1 MRLAF
6 IDTLTKLARKNNN
19 IYLLSSDMGFTV
31 FENFRNE
38 FPDRFLNV
46 GIAEANMASV
56 AAGLALCGKTVYIY
70 SFIPFATMRCFEQI
84 RIDIC
89 YHNANVKIIGLGEG
103 LTYALEGPTHH
114 SIEDIA
120 IMRVLPNMKV
130 VCPGDPVEVKLAIE
144 ASAQQKGPMYLR
156 IGKKGESVIHSKDP
170 NFKIGKGI
178 IIRDGCDMTIIST
191 GNMLHSAISVS
202 KLLENTGI
210 SARVISMHTVKPI
223 DKQLIIR
230 CASDTRIIFT
240 LEEHSLI
247 GGLGS
252 AVAEIL
258 AEEDDLKCFFRR
270 ISLPDLFVNDIG
282 SQDYLRSI
290 NFLSIEG
297 IFNFILKEHKRT
309 KNISHY
315 SKKL

>member
-1 MRLAF
+1 MRIAF
-6 IDTLTKLARKNNN
+6 IDTLTKLARKDKN
-19 IYLLSSDMGFTV
+19 IYLLSSDMGFSV

-38 FPDRFLNV
+38 FPDRFLNM

-114 SIEDIA
+114 AIEDIA
-120 IMRVLPNMKV
+120 IMRALPNMKV
-130 VCPGDPVEVKLAIE
+130 ICPGDPVEVKLAIE

-156 IGKKGESVIHSKDP
+156 IGKKGEAIIHPEDLD
-170 NFKIGKGI
+170 FEIGKGI
-178 IIRDGCDMTIIST
+178 IVRDGQDLTLIST
-191 GNMLHSAISVS
+191 GNMLHTALSVS
-202 KLLENTGI
+202 KLLENSGI
-210 SARVISMHTVKPI
+210 SSRVISMHTVKPI
-223 DKQLIIR
+223 DKKLIIKS
-230 CASDTRIIFT
+230 ASDTGIIFS

-247 GGLGS
+247 GGMGS

-258 AEEDDLKCFFRR
+258 AEEENLNCFFRR
-270 ISLPDLFVNDIG
+270 IALPDMFVNDIG
-282 SQDYLRSI
+282 SQDHLRSI
-290 NFLSIEG
+290 NFLSVDG
-297 IFNFILKEHKRT
+297 IFNFILREY
-309 KNISHY
+309 KNARGE
-315 SKKL
+315 KKFCKN